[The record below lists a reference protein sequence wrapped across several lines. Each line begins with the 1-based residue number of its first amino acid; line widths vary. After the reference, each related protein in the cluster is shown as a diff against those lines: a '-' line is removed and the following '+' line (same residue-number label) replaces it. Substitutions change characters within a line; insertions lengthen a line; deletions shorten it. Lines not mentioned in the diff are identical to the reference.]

1 MLRRLRAILVTAGI
15 WAAAWL
21 PLGVLFG
28 VYLGLR
34 RNGVVIIEDGQIAA
48 EPTGMWPMV
57 WRLAVTCALWGA
69 VIGVLFSLGVLV
81 AERRHRLH
89 EISSWRFALLGGA
102 AAGLLPVYILIYMM
116 RDEFTPGPWFVGGV
130 LAIVLYGAGTAV
142 AMLRAAQR
150 A

>member
-21 PLGVLFG
+21 PVGVLFG
-28 VYLGLR
+28 MYLALP
-34 RNGVVIIEDGQIAA
+34 RNHVVIIEDAQVASQSTPVWGV
-48 EPTGMWPMV
+48 V
-57 WRLAVTCALWGA
+57 WRLAFVCAVWGA
-69 VIGVLFSLGVLV
+69 VTGILFSLGVLV

-89 EISSWRFALLGGA
+89 EISSWRFAVLGGA

-116 RDEFTPGPWFVGGV
+116 SDEFNPGPWFVGGV